1 MSGIYIHI
9 PFCKQACHYCDFHF
23 STSLKKKDELIL
35 ALQQELILRKDEFK
49 NQTVTTIY
57 FGGGTPSL
65 LSPEELETIIKTI
78 YKNYKV
84 SKAPEITLEANPD
97 DLIAAKNKNFSLVA
111 VKNSNK
117 TIPENVSLS
126 AFEDSS
132 KAISKTVSLSAV
144 EDLNS
149 TKHSIF
155 QNYLNI
161 GINRLSIGVQSFFEA
176 DLKLMNRAHN
186 SEEAQKCIAEAVTYF
201 NNISIDLIYGIP
213 GASNQQWIT
222 NIQTALNF
230 GVPHI
235 SSYALTVEPKTA
247 LASLIKQGKIDNVND
262 EVAQEQFFILKEQ
275 LENAGF
281 EHYELSNFAK
291 KGFYSQNNSAYWLGK
306 PYIGIGPS
314 AHSFNG
320 EARSWNVANNAKYLK
335 ALAENKLPQETELLS
350 ETDKYNEYIMTGLRT
365 IWGVSLLRI
374 EKEFGKENLNYL
386 LAQAT
391 PYITQELL
399 YIRDNTL
406 KTTEKGQFLCDGIAA
421 ELFKIN

>member
-23 STSLKKKDELIL
+23 STSFKKKDAIISALKKELF
-35 ALQQELILRKDEFK
+35 LRKDEFK
-49 NQTVTTIY
+49 QTTLNTIY
-57 FGGGTPSL
+57 FGGGTPSV
-65 LSPEELETIIKTI
+65 LSPEELEAIIKTV
-78 YKNYKV
+78 YENYNV
-84 SKAPEITLEANPD
+84 SEAPEITLEANPD
-97 DLIAAKNKNFSLVA
+97 DLIAAKNKNFSL
-111 VKNSNK
+111 
-117 TIPENVSLS
+117 S
-126 AFEDSS
+126 A
-132 KAISKTVSLSAV
+132 I

-149 TKHSIF
+149 SKHSIY
-155 QNYLNI
+155 QHYLNI
-161 GINRLSIGVQSFFEA
+161 GINRLSIGVQSFFET

-186 SEEAQKCIAEAVTYF
+186 AAEAKQCIAEAVTYF
-201 NNISIDLIYGIP
+201 ENISIDLIYGIP
-213 GASNQQWIT
+213 NATNEQWIE
-222 NIQTALNF
+222 NIETALNF
-230 GVPHI
+230 GIPHI

-247 LASLIKQGKIDNVND
+247 LASMIKQGKIDNVDD
-262 EVAQEQFFILKEQ
+262 EKAQEQFFILKEQ

-281 EHYELSNFAK
+281 EHYELSNFAQ
-291 KGFYSQNNSAYWLGK
+291 KGFYSKNNSAYWLGK

-320 EARSWNVANNAKYLK
+320 KQRSWNVSNNTRYIKSL
-335 ALAENKLPQETELLS
+335 EDNSLPNDVETLS
-350 ETDKYNEYIMTGLRT
+350 QTDCYNEYIMTGLRT

-399 YIRDNTL
+399 YIRDNIL
-406 KTTEKGQFLCDGIAA
+406 KTTEKGQFLCDGIAS